1 MDPIVGPSN
10 KREFKMIAT
19 FSPARETIV
28 SLVAALFT
36 ALVFVSS
43 ATSALPIA

>member
-1 MDPIVGPSN
+1 MFVVL
-10 KREFKMIAT
+10 
-19 FSPARETIV
+19 SPVRETAM
-28 SLVAALFT
+28 SLVAALLT

>member
-1 MDPIVGPSN
+1 M
-10 KREFKMIAT
+10 FTT
-19 FSPARETIV
+19 FSPARETAM
-28 SLVAALFT
+28 SLVGALLT

>member
-1 MDPIVGPSN
+1 
-10 KREFKMIAT
+10 MIAT
-19 FSPARETIV
+19 FTPARETATSI
-28 SLVAALFT
+28 VAALIT

>member
-1 MDPIVGPSN
+1 
-10 KREFKMIAT
+10 MIAS
-19 FSPARETIV
+19 FSPARETTL
-28 SLVAALFT
+28 SLIAALFT

>member
-1 MDPIVGPSN
+1 
-10 KREFKMIAT
+10 MIAS
-19 FSPARETIV
+19 FSSARETAMPLI
-28 SLVAALFT
+28 AALFT

>member
-1 MDPIVGPSN
+1 MVGPAI
-10 KREFKMIAT
+10 KRELKMFAT
-19 FSPARETIV
+19 SAARETTM

-36 ALVFVSS
+36 AMLFVSS

>member
-1 MDPIVGPSN
+1 
-10 KREFKMIAT
+10 MIAT
-19 FSPARETIV
+19 FSPARETAI
-28 SLVAALFT
+28 SIVAALFT

>member
-1 MDPIVGPSN
+1 
-10 KREFKMIAT
+10 MIASFT
-19 FSPARETIV
+19 PARETTM

-36 ALVFVSS
+36 ALLFVSS

>member
-1 MDPIVGPSN
+1 M
-10 KREFKMIAT
+10 FAT
-19 FSPARETIV
+19 LSPARETAM
-28 SLVAALFT
+28 SLVAALLT

>member
-1 MDPIVGPSN
+1 
-10 KREFKMIAT
+10 MIAT
-19 FSPARETIV
+19 FSPARETAL

-43 ATSALPIA
+43 ATSSLIA

>member
-1 MDPIVGPSN
+1 
-10 KREFKMIAT
+10 MIAT
-19 FSPARETIV
+19 FSPARETAL
-28 SLVAALFT
+28 SLIAALFT

>member
-1 MDPIVGPSN
+1 
-10 KREFKMIAT
+10 MIAS
-19 FSPARETIV
+19 FASARETAMPLI
-28 SLVAALFT
+28 AALFT

>member
-1 MDPIVGPSN
+1 MFASFI
-10 KREFKMIAT
+10 
-19 FSPARETIV
+19 PARETTT
-28 SLVAALFT
+28 SLIAALLT

>member
-1 MDPIVGPSN
+1 
-10 KREFKMIAT
+10 MIAS
-19 FSPARETIV
+19 FSPARETAL